1 MTDTETKNTAP
12 PRATTLQGHPD
23 TSTIFV
29 LGLVGLSGTFVFGG
43 CAWYFGNR
51 LLRKYDAEPGR
62 WGRRG
67 WVQAGRVMGMV
78 GTGLSVVNTGLVLVG
93 LAQ

>member
-1 MTDTETKNTAP
+1 MSDMAIETSQ
-12 PRATTLQGHPD
+12 RGHPD

-29 LGLVGLSGTFVFGG
+29 LGLLGLTGSVIFGA

-51 LLRKYDAEPGR
+51 LLAKYDAEPGR

-67 WVQAGRVMGMV
+67 WAEAGRIMGII
-78 GTGLSVVNTGLVLVG
+78 GTAISVFVIVTVAITSAV
-93 LAQ
+93 